1 MISLVLIFGIFFAPA
16 CSTLFN
22 TSENPETY
30 LENRELAKAYDAVE
44 EQIRENPEN
53 TELLLIRAR
62 ILNDIAIEKEN
73 PADRHP
79 DYENLKNSTD
89 EIRYR
94 TDQYN
99 SRIDSLLVSS
109 WTFEQQEGVKLLQQ
123 ENSENFQHKTD
134 RATAHFRNAI
144 TLIPDSTVTYSLKA
158 TTHYKNGDTYNAIE
172 TLENGREFGADF
184 GPDLQEKLSYLYLEA
199 GNFEKSVSLYKSLVE
214 EYPENSK
221 YIHGLVNALI
231 LKEEHSESIS
241 LLRDLIDQYPER
253 NEYQEALAAELYFAE
268 SRRISDKISGQDE
281 FTFKDVE
288 EIIESFDEISIIY
301 EDLNLVNSRS
311 EESLFRAATFYSSS
325 ANHLLNLN
333 ELVQDSDNQIADK
346 QLAYLEY
353 SIPYWQALT
362 EIFTDSI
369 QYAEQLYRV
378 YRLLDMND
386 EADLLYQ
393 QLNF

>member
-16 CSTLFN
+16 CSTLYN

-30 LENRELAKAYDAVE
+30 LENRELTKAYNAVE

-53 TELLLIRAR
+53 TDLLLLRAR
-62 ILNDIAIEKEN
+62 ILNDIAIDKDN
-73 PADRHP
+73 PADRHS

-89 EIRYR
+89 EIRFR

-99 SRIDSLLVSS
+99 SRIDSMLISS

-123 ENSENFQHKTD
+123 ENSEDFQQKSD

-184 GPDLQEKLSYLYLEA
+184 GPELQEKLSYLYLEA
-199 GNFEKSVSLYKSLVE
+199 GKFEKSVSLYMSLVE

-231 LKEEHSESIS
+231 LKEDHRESIS
-241 LLRDLIDQYPER
+241 LLRELIEQHPER

-268 SRRISDKISGQDE
+268 SRKISDQNE
-281 FTFKDVE
+281 FTFEDVE
-288 EIIESFDEISIIY
+288 EIIEKFDDISTIY
-301 EDLNLVNSRS
+301 EDLKLINSRS
-311 EESLFRAATFYSSS
+311 EESLFRAASFYSNS
-325 ANHLLNLN
+325 ANHLLHLN
-333 ELVQDSDNQIADK
+333 ESVEDSDNQIAEQHIK
-346 QLAYLEY
+346 YLEL

-362 EIFTDSI
+362 EILPDSI

-378 YRLLDMND
+378 YRMLDMDN